1 MSGMNNKLDR
11 LNRKGLNMR
20 NLISITALTAL
31 TLLTGCMHF
40 EYEGTKFEE
49 CTKPSIFESRKK
61 IPEKRYLVMGKCV
74 AYGRYNDFTREEI
87 YKRLLRE
94 AEGRGADA
102 VLIDAYQVVPTAL
115 AESGLIHQDS
125 INVWS
130 EGSYTNSGW
139 NQLYRDFDQYYGNIG
154 EERKSSVPL
163 SYTRIVRASF
173 IKYDK
178 NLPKDFNR
186 EAFEKKL
193 AEQEQ
198 RLLKISRPTVP
209 KELKVP
215 KKAPVAVYGSQN

>member
-1 MSGMNNKLDR
+1 MRNS
-11 LNRKGLNMR
+11 KGLTMR
-20 NLISITALTAL
+20 NLISITALTVL
-31 TLLTGCMHF
+31 SLLTGCMHF

-49 CTKPSIFESRKK
+49 CTKPNIYESRKK
-61 IPEKRYLVMGKCV
+61 IPEKRYLVMGRCV
-74 AYGRYNDFTREEI
+74 AYGRYNEFTREEI
-87 YKRLLRE
+87 YKRLLSE
-94 AEGRGADA
+94 GEGRGADA
-102 VLIDAYQVVPTAL
+102 ILIDAYQVVPTSI

-154 EERKSSVPL
+154 KDKKSTVPL
-163 SYTRIVRASF
+163 SYTRVVRASF

-193 AEQEQ
+193 EKKEE
-198 RLLKISRPTVP
+198 RLQKISRPTVP
-209 KELKVP
+209 KQFHKP
-215 KKAPVAVYGSQN
+215 KKVPVAVYGSQN